1 MIEPE
6 SSPSTEISPT
16 VSASSYQN
24 EGEIGESSPPSG
36 SGRRFSRQSSRRS
49 STSRRGSILQAVR
62 RAFSIDAY
70 QQAESDDGSM
80 VDDDDEEFRP
90 IPHAD
95 EPRELDPV
103 QWRWIGVAVL
113 ALLFF
118 ASITFTAKSGKIP
131 GRPLKGHSPS
141 VGAGNGICGDPVQTL
156 RSSSMIEGLEHGA
169 VAADHPLCSEIGT
182 SIMREKGGNA
192 IDAAVATALCLGVAN
207 PASSGIGGG
216 AFMLIHADPAQDRGQ
231 ASPIFHD
238 ARSGDSP
245 VSRSGK
251 VTEVIDAREVAP
263 SAATTEMYLAE
274 DLLSTAAIVGGL
286 GSAVPAELRGL
297 ELAHS
302 RHGRL
307 PWADVVE
314 PAMIL
319 ARDGVKVNANL
330 AHEILLL
337 SPFAAEWPNFG
348 LRALLT
354 KRDNW
359 NNPLKEGDILK
370 NPKLGATL
378 QAIMEEGSDALYKGE
393 RAAQLARDIQDAGG
407 IITKEDIENYHAT
420 LRSPVVGHDIN
431 GFSIVGVGPP
441 SSGGAAVIGAARF
454 LANYTSPL
462 AAFADALSSHR
473 MVEACKHMFSIRMSM
488 SDPAYNVKM
497 VADAVNDMIEGHY
510 ISELRQATK
519 DNETLPLSQ
528 YGGTKW
534 AQLND
539 TDGAGKAKDAKEGDR
554 NLRGLARRFGYL
566 EDHGTSHF
574 SVVDKDGNAV
584 AMTSSVNT
592 YFGSQVISAS
602 TGIIVNNQMDDFAN
616 PGNPN
621 FFGLRPSEA
630 NYIKPG
636 KKPLSSMSPT
646 MVFRTSSEGGN
657 ESLDNLRLVIGASGG
672 PKIITAV
679 LQVILNHVMMGRPL
693 FDSIVHPR
701 LHDQLIYHDSAS
713 TTTEHATLEQG
724 PLIDVAERTRN
735 ALTNRGHRL
744 LDVNYLGTVQ
754 AIAIDLETNALTAAC
769 DVRKGGS
776 PAGY

>member
-1 MIEPE
+1 M
-6 SSPSTEISPT
+6 
-16 VSASSYQN
+16 
-24 EGEIGESSPPSG
+24 
-36 SGRRFSRQSSRRS
+36 
-49 STSRRGSILQAVR
+49 QAVR
-62 RAFSIDAY
+62 SFFSIDTY
-70 QQAESDDGSM
+70 HQASSDDGSM
-80 VDDDDEEFRP
+80 VDDDDVDEEFRP

-95 EPRELDPV
+95 DRELIDPV
-103 QWRWIGVAVL
+103 RWRWVGVAVL
-113 ALLFF
+113 ALLLFV
-118 ASITFTAKSGKIP
+118 SVTFTAKSGRIP
-131 GRPLKGHSPS
+131 GRPLKGHSS
-141 VGAGNGICGDPVQTL
+141 SLGAANGFCSDPMQAL
-156 RSSSMIEGLEHGA
+156 RSSSMIEGLAHGA

-182 SIMREKGGNA
+182 SIMRDKGGNA
-192 IDAAVATALCLGVAN
+192 IDATVATALCLGVAN

-216 AFMLIHADPAQDRGQ
+216 AFILIHADPAQDRGQ
-231 ASPIFHD
+231 ASPVFHD
-238 ARSGDSP
+238 ARLGDSP

-251 VTEVIDAREVAP
+251 IIEVIDAREVAP

-274 DLLSTAAIVGGL
+274 GLSKTAATVGGL
-286 GSAVPAELRGL
+286 ASGVPAELRGL
-297 ELAHS
+297 ELAHF

-314 PAMIL
+314 PAMKL
-319 ARDGVKVNANL
+319 ARDGVRVNANL

-337 SPFAAEWPNFG
+337 SPHAAEWPNFG

-354 KRDNW
+354 KLDNW
-359 NNPLKEGDILK
+359 NNPLKDGDILK
-370 NPKLGATL
+370 NPKLAATL
-378 QAIMEEGSDALYKGE
+378 QAVMEEGSDAVYKGE
-393 RAAQLARDIQDAGG
+393 RAAQLAQDIQDAGG

-473 MVEACKHMFSIRMSM
+473 MVEACKHIFSIRMSM
-488 SDPAYNVKM
+488 SDPAYNIEM
-497 VADAVNDMIEGHY
+497 VADAVKDMIEGPY

-519 DNETLPLSQ
+519 DNETLPLSF
-528 YGGTKW
+528 YGGRKW

-539 TDGAGKAKDAKEGDR
+539 TDGAKTAKDAKEGDR
-554 NLRGLARRFGYL
+554 KLRGLARRFGYL

-616 PGNPN
+616 PGSPN
-621 FFGLRPSEA
+621 FFGLHPSEA

-636 KKPLSSMSPT
+636 KIPLSSMSPT
-646 MVFRTSSEGGN
+646 MVFRTSSEGEK
-657 ESLDNLRLVIGASGG
+657 ESLDILRLVIGASGG

-679 LQVILNHVMMGRPL
+679 LNVILNHVMMGRPL

-701 LHDQLIYHDSAS
+701 LHDQLIYHGSAS

-724 PLIDVAERTRN
+724 PSIDVSERTRN

-744 LDVNYLGTVQ
+744 LDVDYLGTVQ